1 MVDAIHKCTYVETRD
16 VRFLH
21 AFQKLIDHEAGTRMQ
36 RYVTNP
42 QAIHETIDGETIII
56 DLSTGTYF
64 SLLGAAPTIWNALAA
79 GATTGELIAAVE
91 QAYATDAVDVG
102 SDVESFLRMLE
113 GDQLIAT
120 TSDDGAASAADSAS
134 GAAKRLPYV
143 QPKLEKYTDMQDIIM
158 LDPVH
163 EVDSRGWPHA
173 AEAQAS

>member
-56 DLSTGTYF
+56 DLATGTYF

-79 GATTGELIAAVE
+79 GATTAELVTAVE
-91 QAYATDAVDVG
+91 QAYATDDVDVS

-113 GDQLIAT
+113 GEQLIAAM
-120 TSDDGAASAADSAS
+120 SDDGAAGFDSTPRAAE
-134 GAAKRLPYV
+134 RLPYV

>member
-1 MVDAIHKCTYVETRD
+1 MVDAIHKYAYVETRD

-21 AFQKLIDHEAGTRMQ
+21 AFRKLIDYEAGTRMQ

-56 DLSTGTYF
+56 DLATGTYF

-79 GATTGELIAAVE
+79 GATTGELVTAVE
-91 QAYATDAVDVG
+91 LAYATDDVDV
-102 SDVESFLRMLE
+102 SADVASFLGMLE
-113 GDQLIAT
+113 GDQLIAAI
-120 TSDDGAASAADSAS
+120 SDDGAASAVDSPPS
-134 GAAKRLPYV
+134 AAERLPYV

>member
-1 MVDAIHKCTYVETRD
+1 
-16 VRFLH
+16 
-21 AFQKLIDHEAGTRMQ
+21 MQ
-36 RYVTNP
+36 RYLTNP

-56 DLSTGTYF
+56 DLATGTYF

-79 GATTGELIAAVE
+79 GATTDELVRSVE
-91 QAYATDAVDVG
+91 QAYI
-102 SDVESFLRMLE
+102 VESTDVAGDVDTFLRMLE
-113 GDQLIAT
+113 GEQLIAAT
-120 TSDDGAASAADSAS
+120 DDDDGSASAV
-134 GAAKRLPYV
+134 GVAATGDVDRLPYV

>member
-1 MVDAIHKCTYVETRD
+1 M
-16 VRFLH
+16 
-21 AFQKLIDHEAGTRMQ
+21 LIDHEAGTRMQ
-36 RYVTNP
+36 RYATNP

-56 DLSTGTYF
+56 DLATGTYF

-79 GATTGELIAAVE
+79 GATTAELVTAVE
-91 QAYATDAVDVG
+91 QAYATDEVDVS

-113 GDQLIAT
+113 GEQLIAAT
-120 TSDDGAASAADSAS
+120 EDGAAGFDSAASAAE
-134 GAAKRLPYV
+134 RLPYV